1 MNATYLHNQISVGV
15 GVALTAVANG
25 EDVVGAVIDMQG
37 AAGLEY
43 VLQVGAY
50 TDGDVTP
57 LVEDSDNGTDFTAV
71 ADTFLLGNAADLSDG
86 VVATDLQG
94 GVVATD
100 LQGGVVATNLQGG
113 VVATNLQGGVALTA
127 AGVSKIGYIG
137 SKRYVRLTAVT
148 AAGSTL
154 SVGASAIK
162 FGLRIRGETA
172 PDIIVA

>member
-1 MNATYLHNQISVGV
+1 MSSTTDLHNLIGVSV
-15 GVALTAVANG
+15 GVALTAVADG

-50 TDGDVTP
+50 TDGSVTP
-57 LVEDSDNGTDFTAV
+57 LVEDSANGTDFTAV
-71 ADTFLLGNAADLSDG
+71 ADEFLLGTEAGA
-86 VVATDLQG
+86 
-94 GVVATD
+94 
-100 LQGGVVATNLQGG
+100 
-113 VVATNLQGGVALTA
+113 ALTA
-127 AGVSKIGYIG
+127 AGVRKVGYIG

-162 FGLRIRGETA
+162 FGLSERGNTA
-172 PDIIVA
+172 PNIIVA

>member
-1 MNATYLHNQISVGV
+1 MNQTDLHNQISVSV

-71 ADTFLLGNAADLSDG
+71 AD
-86 VVATDLQG
+86 
-94 GVVATD
+94 
-100 LQGGVVATNLQGG
+100 
-113 VVATNLQGGVALTA
+113 
-127 AGVSKIGYIG
+127 IG

-172 PDIIVA
+172 ADIIVA